1 MRGNQ
6 PKKHNLGYIIRICAV
21 ASLGGLLFGYDTS
34 VISGAI
40 DSLKLYFNLSSAQTG
55 WAVSNVV
62 IGCVLGSI
70 ASGEIARRIG
80 RKKTLIIAALLFT
93 LSAIGSALATEF
105 VYFVVFRMLG
115 GIAVGLAAAISPM
128 YIAEVAPK
136 DYRGTASA
144 MNNFALVFGQIIIF
158 YVNYKIAQ
166 GMTEQ
171 WLVEVGWRYM
181 LGSEVIPCLLFCF
194 VVGFIPESPRWEAM
208 RGRDDLALATLTKI
222 SNPQHAK
229 NLLAEIK
236 QSMLR
241 DGQISQQ
248 KLDFSRPATLFIIIV
263 ACLLATFQQLSGV
276 NVMMYYAPTV
286 LRSITG
292 NIQEAMFQTIWIGV
306 AQLVGVAIGA
316 ILFDKL
322 GRLPLMKTGAIGAAL
337 GLFITSYAIYSQNP
351 GYLALFGMIFFMI
364 FYAFSWGVGMWVLI
378 GEIFPNYMRAQGLA
392 IAVSF
397 NWIFN
402 FVVAQSFPMMNENP
416 YLLEKFNGAFPMWLF
431 AFCCIVGFWFL
442 VRYVPETKGV
452 SLEKMESLMLNKL
465 NQRQKAEKPNLNKPL
480 G

>member
-1 MRGNQ
+1 MNSIAFRPQ
-6 PKKHNLGYIIRICAV
+6 KKHNLPYIIRICAV

-40 DSLKLYFNLSSAQTG
+40 DALKVYFQLSPAETG

-62 IGCVLGSI
+62 IGCVIGSLC
-70 ASGEIARRIG
+70 SGEMARKIG

-93 LSAIGSALATEF
+93 VSAIGSAVVESF
-105 VYFVVFRMLG
+105 FWFIVYRMIG
-115 GIAVGLAAAISPM
+115 GVAVGLAAAISPM

-144 MNNFALVFGQIIIF
+144 MNNFALVFGQIVIF

-166 GMTEQ
+166 GMTEA
-171 WLVEVGWRYM
+171 WLVDVGWRYM
-181 LGSEVIPCLLFCF
+181 IGSEVIPCLLFCL
-194 VVGFIPESPRWEAM
+194 VVGFIPESPRWDAM
-208 RGRDDLALATLTKI
+208 RGRDDLALATLSKI
-222 SNPQHAK
+222 SNPEHAK

-236 QSMLR
+236 ASMVNEA
-241 DGQISQQ
+241 GQVSKQ
-248 KLDFSRPATLFIIIV
+248 KVDFKRPGAFFIIIV
-263 ACLLATFQQLSGV
+263 ACALATFQQLSGV

-286 LRSITG
+286 LKTITG
-292 NIQEAMFQTIWIGV
+292 SIEEAMFQTIWIGV
-306 AQLVGVAIGA
+306 AQLVGIGIGA

-337 GLFITSYAIYSQNP
+337 GLLLTSYAMYTQNT
-351 GYLALFGMIFFMI
+351 GYLALVGMIFFMI

-378 GEIFPNYMRAQGLA
+378 GEIFPNYLRAQGLA

-402 FVVAQSFPMMNENP
+402 FVVSQSFPMMNENP
-416 YLLEKFNGAFPMWLF
+416 YLLEQFHGAFPMWIF
-431 AFCCIVGFWFL
+431 AGCCVIGFIFL
-442 VRYVPETKGV
+442 IRYVPETKGV
-452 SLEKMESLMLNKL
+452 SLEKMEPLMLSKL
-465 NQRQKAEKPNLNKPL
+465 EQRRKQTVYS
-480 G
+480 

>member
-1 MRGNQ
+1 MNSIAFRPQ
-6 PKKHNLGYIIRICAV
+6 KKHNLPYIIRICAV

-40 DSLKLYFNLSSAQTG
+40 DALKVYFQLSPAETG

-62 IGCVLGSI
+62 IGCVIGSLC
-70 ASGEIARRIG
+70 SGEMARKIG

-93 LSAIGSALATEF
+93 VSAIGSAVVESF
-105 VYFVVFRMLG
+105 FWFIVYRMIG
-115 GIAVGLAAAISPM
+115 GVAVGLAAAISPM

-144 MNNFALVFGQIIIF
+144 MNNFALVFGQIVIF

-166 GMTEQ
+166 GMTEA
-171 WLVEVGWRYM
+171 WLVDVGWRYM
-181 LGSEVIPCLLFCF
+181 IGSEVIPCLLFCL
-194 VVGFIPESPRWEAM
+194 VVGFIPESPRWDAM
-208 RGRDDLALATLTKI
+208 RGRDDLALATLSKI
-222 SNPQHAK
+222 SNPEHAK

-236 QSMLR
+236 ASMVNEA
-241 DGQISQQ
+241 GQVSKQ
-248 KLDFSRPATLFIIIV
+248 KVDFKRPGAIFIIIV
-263 ACLLATFQQLSGV
+263 ACALATFQQLSGV

-286 LRSITG
+286 LKTITG
-292 NIQEAMFQTIWIGV
+292 SIEEAMFQTIWIGV
-306 AQLVGVAIGA
+306 AQLVGIGIGA

-337 GLFITSYAIYSQNP
+337 GLLLTSYAMYTQNT
-351 GYLALFGMIFFMI
+351 GYLALVGMIFFMI

-378 GEIFPNYMRAQGLA
+378 GEIFPNYLRAQGLA

-402 FVVAQSFPMMNENP
+402 FVVSQSFPMMNENP
-416 YLLEKFNGAFPMWLF
+416 YLLEQFHGAFPMWIF
-431 AFCCIVGFWFL
+431 AGCCVIGFIFL
-442 VRYVPETKGV
+442 IRYVPETKGV
-452 SLEKMESLMLNKL
+452 SLEKMEPLMLSKL
-465 NQRQKAEKPNLNKPL
+465 EQRRKQPVYS
-480 G
+480 

>member
-1 MRGNQ
+1 MSSITFRPQ
-6 PKKHNLGYIIRICAV
+6 KKHNLSYIIRICAV

-40 DSLKLYFNLSSAQTG
+40 DALKIYFQLSPAETG

-62 IGCVLGSI
+62 IGCVIGSI
-70 ASGEIARRIG
+70 FSGEMARKIG

-93 LSAIGSALATEF
+93 VSALGSAVVESFFWF
-105 VYFVVFRMLG
+105 VIYRMIG
-115 GIAVGLAAAISPM
+115 GVAVGLAAAVSPM

-144 MNNFALVFGQIIIF
+144 MNNFALVFGQIVIF

-166 GMTEQ
+166 GMTEA
-171 WLVEVGWRYM
+171 WLVDVGWRYM
-181 LGSEVIPCLLFCF
+181 IGSEVIPCLLFCL
-194 VVGFIPESPRWEAM
+194 VVGFIPESPRWDAM
-208 RGRDDLALATLTKI
+208 RGRDDLALATLSKI
-222 SNPQHAK
+222 SNPEHAK

-236 QSMLR
+236 ASMVNEV
-241 DGQISQQ
+241 GQVSKQ
-248 KLDFSRPATLFIIIV
+248 KVDFKRPGAIFIIIV
-263 ACLLATFQQLSGV
+263 ACALATFQQLSGV

-286 LRSITG
+286 LKTITG
-292 NIQEAMFQTIWIGV
+292 NIEEAMFQTIWIGV
-306 AQLVGVAIGA
+306 AQLVGIGIGA

-337 GLFITSYAIYSQNP
+337 GLLLTSYAMYTQNT
-351 GYLALFGMIFFMI
+351 GYLALVGMIFFMI

-378 GEIFPNYMRAQGLA
+378 GEIFPNYLRAQGLA

-402 FVVAQSFPMMNENP
+402 FIVSQSFPMMNENP
-416 YLLEKFNGAFPMWLF
+416 YLLEKFHGAFPMWIF
-431 AFCCIVGFWFL
+431 AGCCVIGFIFL
-442 VRYVPETKGV
+442 IRYVPETKGV
-452 SLEKMESLMLNKL
+452 SLEKMEPLMLSKL
-465 NQRQKAEKPNLNKPL
+465 EQRRKQTVYS
-480 G
+480 

>member
-1 MRGNQ
+1 MNSIAFRPQ
-6 PKKHNLGYIIRICAV
+6 KKHNLPYIIRICAV

-40 DSLKLYFNLSSAQTG
+40 DALKIYFQLSPAETG

-62 IGCVLGSI
+62 IGCVIGSLC
-70 ASGEIARRIG
+70 SGEMARKIG

-93 LSAIGSALATEF
+93 ISAIGSAVVESF
-105 VYFVVFRMLG
+105 FWFIVYRMIG
-115 GIAVGLAAAISPM
+115 GVAVGLAAAISPM

-144 MNNFALVFGQIIIF
+144 MNNFALVFGQIVIF

-166 GMTEQ
+166 GMTEA
-171 WLVEVGWRYM
+171 WLVDVGWRYM
-181 LGSEVIPCLLFCF
+181 IGSEVIPCLLFCL
-194 VVGFIPESPRWEAM
+194 VVGFIPESPRWDAM
-208 RGRDDLALATLTKI
+208 RGRDDLALATLSKI
-222 SNPQHAK
+222 SNPEHAK

-236 QSMLR
+236 ASMVNEA
-241 DGQISQQ
+241 GQVSKQ
-248 KLDFSRPATLFIIIV
+248 KVDFKRPGAIFIIIV
-263 ACLLATFQQLSGV
+263 ACALATFQQLSGV

-286 LRSITG
+286 LKTITG
-292 NIQEAMFQTIWIGV
+292 SIEEAMFQTIWIGV
-306 AQLVGVAIGA
+306 AQLVGIGIGA

-337 GLFITSYAIYSQNP
+337 GLLLTSYAMYTQNT
-351 GYLALFGMIFFMI
+351 GYLALVGMIFFMV

-378 GEIFPNYMRAQGLA
+378 GEIFPNYLRAQGLA

-402 FVVAQSFPMMNENP
+402 FIVSQSFPMMNENP
-416 YLLEKFNGAFPMWLF
+416 YLLEKFHGAFPMWIF
-431 AFCCIVGFWFL
+431 AGCCVIGFIFL
-442 VRYVPETKGV
+442 IRYVPETKGV
-452 SLEKMESLMLNKL
+452 SLEKMEPLMLSKL
-465 NQRQKAEKPNLNKPL
+465 EQRRKQPVYS
-480 G
+480 

>member
-1 MRGNQ
+1 MNSIAFRPQ
-6 PKKHNLGYIIRICAV
+6 KKHNLPYIIRICAV

-40 DSLKLYFNLSSAQTG
+40 DALKVYFQLSPAETG

-62 IGCVLGSI
+62 IGCVIGSLC
-70 ASGEIARRIG
+70 SGEMARKIG

-93 LSAIGSALATEF
+93 VSAIGSAVVESF
-105 VYFVVFRMLG
+105 FWFIVYRMIG
-115 GIAVGLAAAISPM
+115 GVAVGLAAAISPM

-144 MNNFALVFGQIIIF
+144 MNNFALVFGQIVIF

-166 GMTEQ
+166 GMTEA
-171 WLVEVGWRYM
+171 WLVDVGWRYM
-181 LGSEVIPCLLFCF
+181 IGSEVIPCLLFCL
-194 VVGFIPESPRWEAM
+194 VVGFIPESPRWDAM
-208 RGRDDLALATLTKI
+208 RGRDDLALATLSKI
-222 SNPQHAK
+222 SNPEHAK

-236 QSMLR
+236 ASMVNEA
-241 DGQISQQ
+241 GQVSKQ
-248 KLDFSRPATLFIIIV
+248 KVDFKRPGAIFIIIV
-263 ACLLATFQQLSGV
+263 ACALATFQQLSGV

-286 LRSITG
+286 LKTITG
-292 NIQEAMFQTIWIGV
+292 SIEEAMFQTIWIGV
-306 AQLVGVAIGA
+306 AQLVGIGIGA

-337 GLFITSYAIYSQNP
+337 GLLLTSYAMYTQNT
-351 GYLALFGMIFFMI
+351 GYLALVGMIFFMI

-378 GEIFPNYMRAQGLA
+378 GEIFPNYLRAQGLA

-402 FVVAQSFPMMNENP
+402 FVVSQSFPMMNENP
-416 YLLEKFNGAFPMWLF
+416 YLLEQFHGAFPMWIF
-431 AFCCIVGFWFL
+431 AGCCVIGFIFL
-442 VRYVPETKGV
+442 IRYVPETKGV
-452 SLEKMESLMLNKL
+452 SLEKMEPLMLSKL
-465 NQRQKAEKPNLNKPL
+465 EQRRKHPVYS
-480 G
+480 

>member
-1 MRGNQ
+1 MNSIAFRPQ
-6 PKKHNLGYIIRICAV
+6 KKHNLPYIIRICAV

-40 DSLKLYFNLSSAQTG
+40 DALKIYFQLSPAETG

-62 IGCVLGSI
+62 IGCVIGSLC
-70 ASGEIARRIG
+70 SGEMARKIG

-93 LSAIGSALATEF
+93 ISAIGSAVVESF
-105 VYFVVFRMLG
+105 FWFIVYRMIG
-115 GIAVGLAAAISPM
+115 GVAVGLAAAISPM

-144 MNNFALVFGQIIIF
+144 MNNFALVFGQIVIF

-166 GMTEQ
+166 GMTEA
-171 WLVEVGWRYM
+171 WLVDVGWRYM
-181 LGSEVIPCLLFCF
+181 IGSEVIPCLLFCL
-194 VVGFIPESPRWEAM
+194 VVGFIPESPRWDAM
-208 RGRDDLALATLTKI
+208 RGRDDLALATLSKI
-222 SNPQHAK
+222 SNPEHAK

-236 QSMLR
+236 ASMVNET
-241 DGQISQQ
+241 GQVSKQ
-248 KLDFSRPATLFIIIV
+248 KVDFKRPGAIFIIIV
-263 ACLLATFQQLSGV
+263 ACALATFQQLSGV

-286 LRSITG
+286 LKTITG
-292 NIQEAMFQTIWIGV
+292 SIEEAMFQTIWIGV
-306 AQLVGVAIGA
+306 AQLVGIGIGA

-337 GLFITSYAIYSQNP
+337 GLLLTSYAMYTQNT
-351 GYLALFGMIFFMI
+351 GYLALVGMIFFMV

-378 GEIFPNYMRAQGLA
+378 GEIFPNYLRAQGLA

-402 FVVAQSFPMMNENP
+402 FIVSQSFPMMNENP
-416 YLLEKFNGAFPMWLF
+416 YLLEKFHGAFPMWIF
-431 AFCCIVGFWFL
+431 AGCCVIGFIFL
-442 VRYVPETKGV
+442 IRYVPETKGV
-452 SLEKMESLMLNKL
+452 SLEKMEPLMLSKL
-465 NQRQKAEKPNLNKPL
+465 EQRRKQPVYS
-480 G
+480 

>member
-1 MRGNQ
+1 MNSIAFRPQ
-6 PKKHNLGYIIRICAV
+6 KKHNLPYIIRICAV

-40 DSLKLYFNLSSAQTG
+40 DALKIYFQLSPAETG

-62 IGCVLGSI
+62 IGCVIGSLC
-70 ASGEIARRIG
+70 SGEMARKIG

-93 LSAIGSALATEF
+93 ISAIGSAVVESF
-105 VYFVVFRMLG
+105 FWFIVYRMIG
-115 GIAVGLAAAISPM
+115 GVAVGLAAAISPM

-144 MNNFALVFGQIIIF
+144 MNNFALVFGQIVIF

-166 GMTEQ
+166 GMTEA
-171 WLVEVGWRYM
+171 WLVDVGWRYM
-181 LGSEVIPCLLFCF
+181 IGSEVIPCLLFCL
-194 VVGFIPESPRWEAM
+194 VVGFIPESPRWDAM
-208 RGRDDLALATLTKI
+208 RGRDDLALATLSKI
-222 SNPQHAK
+222 SNPEHAK

-236 QSMLR
+236 ASMVNET
-241 DGQISQQ
+241 GQVSKQ
-248 KLDFSRPATLFIIIV
+248 KVDFKRPGAIFIIIV
-263 ACLLATFQQLSGV
+263 ACALATFQQLSGV

-286 LRSITG
+286 LKTITG
-292 NIQEAMFQTIWIGV
+292 SIEEAMFQTIWIGV
-306 AQLVGVAIGA
+306 AQLVGIGIGA

-337 GLFITSYAIYSQNP
+337 GLLLTSYAMYTQNT
-351 GYLALFGMIFFMI
+351 GYLALVGMIFFMI

-378 GEIFPNYMRAQGLA
+378 GEIFPNYLRAQGLA

-402 FVVAQSFPMMNENP
+402 FVVSQSFPMMNENP
-416 YLLEKFNGAFPMWLF
+416 YLLEQFHGAFPMWIF
-431 AFCCIVGFWFL
+431 AGCCVIGFIFL
-442 VRYVPETKGV
+442 IRYVPETKGV
-452 SLEKMESLMLNKL
+452 SLEKMEPLMLSKL
-465 NQRQKAEKPNLNKPL
+465 EQRRKQPVYS
-480 G
+480 

>member
-1 MRGNQ
+1 MNKGR
-6 PKKHNLGYIIRICAV
+6 KHNLGYIIRICAV

-40 DSLKLYFNLSSAQTG
+40 DALKSYFQLSPAETG

-62 IGCVLGSI
+62 IGCVIGSI
-70 ASGEIARRIG
+70 FSGEIARRIG
-80 RKKTLIIAALLFT
+80 RKKTLIIAAVLFT
-93 LSAIGSALATEF
+93 ISAVGSALADSF
-105 VYFVVFRMLG
+105 FWFIVYRMIG
-115 GIAVGLAAAISPM
+115 GLAVGIAAAISPM

-144 MNNFALVFGQIIIF
+144 MNNFALVFGQILIF

-166 GMTEQ
+166 GMTEA
-171 WLVEVGWRYM
+171 WLADVGWRYM
-181 LGSEVIPCLLFCF
+181 LGSEVIPCVLFCL
-194 VVGFIPESPRWEAM
+194 VVGFIPESPRWDVM
-208 RGRDDLALATLTKI
+208 RNRDDLALVTLSKI

-236 QSMLR
+236 ASMTVN
-241 DGQISQQ
+241 GQLQQQ
-248 KLDFSRPATLFIIIV
+248 KIDFKRPGALFIIFV
-263 ACLLATFQQLSGV
+263 ACALATFQQLSGV

-286 LRSITG
+286 LKTITG
-292 NIQEAMFQTIWIGV
+292 DMESAMFQTIWIGI
-306 AQLVGVAIGA
+306 AQLAGIGIGA

-322 GRLPLMKTGAIGAAL
+322 GRLPLMKTGAVGAAL
-337 GLFITSYAIYSQNP
+337 GLLITAYAMYTQNP

-378 GEIFPNYMRAQGLA
+378 GEIFPNHMRAQGLS

-402 FVVAQSFPMMNENP
+402 FVVSQSFPMMNENP
-416 YLLEKFNGAFPMWLF
+416 YLLEKFHGAFPMWLF
-431 AFCCIVGFWFL
+431 AACCIVGFFFL
-442 VRYVPETKGV
+442 IRYVPETKGV
-452 SLEKMESLMLNKL
+452 SLEKMESLLLAKRDNL
-465 NQRQKAEKPNLNKPL
+465 IQK
-480 G
+480 

>member
-1 MRGNQ
+1 MNSIAFRPQ
-6 PKKHNLGYIIRICAV
+6 KKHNLPYIIRICAV

-40 DSLKLYFNLSSAQTG
+40 DALKIYFQLSPAETG

-62 IGCVLGSI
+62 IGCVIGSLC
-70 ASGEIARRIG
+70 SGEMARKIG

-93 LSAIGSALATEF
+93 ISAIGSAVVESF
-105 VYFVVFRMLG
+105 FWFIVYRMIG
-115 GIAVGLAAAISPM
+115 GVAVGLAAAISPM

-144 MNNFALVFGQIIIF
+144 MNNFALVFGQIVIF

-166 GMTEQ
+166 GMTEA
-171 WLVEVGWRYM
+171 WLVDVGWRYM
-181 LGSEVIPCLLFCF
+181 IGSEVIPCLLFCL
-194 VVGFIPESPRWEAM
+194 VVGFIPESPRWDAM
-208 RGRDDLALATLTKI
+208 RGRDDLALATLSKI
-222 SNPQHAK
+222 SNPEHAK

-236 QSMLR
+236 ASMVNEA
-241 DGQISQQ
+241 GQVSKQ
-248 KLDFSRPATLFIIIV
+248 KVDFKRPGAIFIIIV
-263 ACLLATFQQLSGV
+263 ACALATFQQLSGV

-286 LRSITG
+286 LKTITG
-292 NIQEAMFQTIWIGV
+292 SIEEAMFQTIWIGV
-306 AQLVGVAIGA
+306 AQLVGIGIGA

-337 GLFITSYAIYSQNP
+337 GLLLTSYAMYTQNT
-351 GYLALFGMIFFMI
+351 GYLALVGMIFFMI

-378 GEIFPNYMRAQGLA
+378 GEIFPNYLRAQGLA

-402 FVVAQSFPMMNENP
+402 FVVSQSFPMMNENP
-416 YLLEKFNGAFPMWLF
+416 YLLEQFHGAFPMWIF
-431 AFCCIVGFWFL
+431 AGCCVIGFIFL
-442 VRYVPETKGV
+442 IRYVPETKGV
-452 SLEKMESLMLNKL
+452 SLEKMEPLMLSKL
-465 NQRQKAEKPNLNKPL
+465 EQRRKQPVYS
-480 G
+480 

>member
-1 MRGNQ
+1 MEKKAR
-6 PKKHNLGYIIRICAV
+6 KHNLAYIIRICAV

-40 DSLKLYFNLSSAQTG
+40 DALKSYFQLSPAETG

-62 IGCVLGSI
+62 IGCVIGSI
-70 ASGEIARRIG
+70 FSGEIARRIG
-80 RKKTLIIAALLFT
+80 RKKTLIIAAVLFT
-93 LSAIGSALATEF
+93 VSAIGSALADSF
-105 VYFVVFRMLG
+105 FWFIVYRMIG
-115 GIAVGLAAAISPM
+115 GLAVGIAAAISPM

-144 MNNFALVFGQIIIF
+144 MNNFALVFGQIVIF

-166 GMTEQ
+166 GMTEA
-171 WLVEVGWRYM
+171 WLIDMGWRYM
-181 LGSEVIPCLLFCF
+181 LGSEVIPCLLFCV
-194 VVGFIPESPRWEAM
+194 VVGFIPESPRWDVM
-208 RGRDDLALATLTKI
+208 RNRDDLALITLSKI

-236 QSMLR
+236 ESMTVN
-241 DGQISQQ
+241 GQLQQQ
-248 KLDFSRPATLFIIIV
+248 KIDFKRPGALFIIFV
-263 ACLLATFQQLSGV
+263 ACALATFQQLSGV

-286 LRSITG
+286 LKTITG
-292 NIQEAMFQTIWIGV
+292 NMESAMFQTIWIGI
-306 AQLVGVAIGA
+306 AQLAGIGIGA

-322 GRLPLMKTGAIGAAL
+322 GRLPLMKTGAIGAAV
-337 GLFITSYAIYSQNP
+337 GLLITAYAMYTQNP

-378 GEIFPNYMRAQGLA
+378 GEIFPNHMRAQGLS

-402 FVVAQSFPMMNENP
+402 FVVSQSFPMMNENP
-416 YLLEKFNGAFPMWLF
+416 YLLEKFHGAFPMWVF
-431 AFCCIVGFWFL
+431 SACCVIGFFFL
-442 VRYVPETKGV
+442 IRYVPETKGV
-452 SLEKMESLMLNKL
+452 SLEKMESLLLAKRNGIIAK
-465 NQRQKAEKPNLNKPL
+465 
-480 G
+480 

>member
-1 MRGNQ
+1 MKDKAR
-6 PKKHNLGYIIRICAV
+6 KHNLSYIIRICAV

-40 DSLKLYFNLSSAQTG
+40 DALKTYFQLSPAETG

-62 IGCVLGSI
+62 IGCVIGSI
-70 ASGEIARRIG
+70 FSGEIARRIG
-80 RKKTLIIAALLFT
+80 RKKTLVIAAILFT
-93 LSAIGSALATEF
+93 ISAIGSALADLF
-105 VYFVVFRMLG
+105 FWFIIYRMIG
-115 GIAVGLAAAISPM
+115 GVAVGIAAAVSPM

-144 MNNFALVFGQIIIF
+144 MNNFALVFGQIVIF

-166 GMTEQ
+166 GMTED
-171 WLVEVGWRYM
+171 WLADIGWRYM
-181 LGSEVIPCLLFCF
+181 LGSEVIPCVLFCL
-194 VVGFIPESPRWEAM
+194 VVGFIPESPRWDAM
-208 RGRDDLALATLTKI
+208 RNRDDLALVTLSKI

-236 QSMLR
+236 ESMMIN
-241 DGQISQQ
+241 GQLQ
-248 KLDFSRPATLFIIIV
+248 KQKIDFKRPGALFIIFI
-263 ACLLATFQQLSGV
+263 ACALATFQQLSGV

-286 LRSITG
+286 LKTITG
-292 NIQEAMFQTIWIGV
+292 DMESAMFQTIWIGI
-306 AQLVGVAIGA
+306 AQLLGIGIGA

-322 GRLPLMKTGAIGAAL
+322 GRLPLMKTGAVGAAL
-337 GLFITSYAIYSQNP
+337 GLLVTAYAIYTQNP

-378 GEIFPNYMRAQGLA
+378 GEIFPNHMRAQGLS

-402 FVVAQSFPMMNENP
+402 FVVSQSFPMMNEHP
-416 YLLEKFNGAFPMWLF
+416 YLLEKFHGAFPMWLF
-431 AFCCIVGFWFL
+431 AGCCIVGFFFL
-442 VRYVPETKGV
+442 IRYVPETKGV
-452 SLEKMESLMLNKL
+452 SLEKMESLLLAKRDNVI
-465 NQRQKAEKPNLNKPL
+465 QK
-480 G
+480 

>member
-1 MRGNQ
+1 MRTAT
-6 PKKHNLGYIIRICAV
+6 PRKHNLAYIIRICAV

-40 DSLKLYFNLSSAQTG
+40 DALKVYFDLSPAETG

-62 IGCVLGSI
+62 IGCVIGSLC
-70 ASGEIARRIG
+70 SGEIARKIG

-93 LSAIGSALATEF
+93 ISAVGSALATTF
-105 VYFVVFRMLG
+105 FWFVVYRMIG
-115 GIAVGLAAAISPM
+115 GVAVGLAAAISPM

-144 MNNFALVFGQIIIF
+144 MNNFALVFGQIVIF

-171 WLVEVGWRYM
+171 WLAEVGWRYM
-181 LGSEVIPCLLFCF
+181 LGSEVIPCLLFCL
-194 VVGFIPESPRWEAM
+194 VVGFIPESPRWDAM

-236 QSMLR
+236 ASMLK
-241 DGQISQQ
+241 DGQVSKQ
-248 KLDFSRPATLFIIIV
+248 KLDFTRRGTLFIIIV

-292 NIQEAMFQTIWIGV
+292 NIEEAMFQTIWIGV
-306 AQLVGVAIGA
+306 AQLAGIGIGA
-316 ILFDKL
+316 ILFDKI

-337 GLFITSYAIYSQNP
+337 GLLITSYAMYSQNP

-378 GEIFPNYMRAQGLA
+378 GEIFPNHMRAQGLA

-402 FVVAQSFPMMNENP
+402 FVVSQSFPMMNEHP
-416 YLLEKFNGAFPMWLF
+416 YLLEKFNGAFPMWIF
-431 AFCCIVGFWFL
+431 AGCCIIGFFFL

-452 SLEKMESLMLNKL
+452 SLEKMEDLMLDKL
-465 NQRQKAEKPNLNKPL
+465 NQRQSKNSKLA
-480 G
+480 

>member
-1 MRGNQ
+1 MEYTTLKR
-6 PKKHNLGYIIRICAV
+6 KHNLGYIIRICAV

-40 DSLKLYFNLSSAQTG
+40 DALKVYFNLSPAETG

-62 IGCVLGSI
+62 VGCVFGSLI
-70 ASGEIARRIG
+70 SGEMARKMG

-93 LSAIGSALATEF
+93 LSAIGSAVAVNF
-105 VYFVVFRMLG
+105 FWFIIYRMIG
-115 GIAVGLAAAISPM
+115 GVAVGIAAAISPM

-158 YVNYKIAQ
+158 YVNYKIAR
-166 GMTEQ
+166 GMTET
-171 WLVEVGWRYM
+171 WLVNTGWRYM
-181 LGSEVIPCLLFCF
+181 IGSEIIPCLLFCL
-194 VVGFIPESPRWEAM
+194 VVGFIPESPRWDAM
-208 RGRDDLALATLTKI
+208 RGRDDLALKTLSKI

-236 QSMLR
+236 QSMINE
-241 DGQISQQ
+241 DGQVSKQ
-248 KLDFSRPATLFIIIV
+248 KVDFKRPGAIFIIVV
-263 ACLLATFQQLSGV
+263 ACALATFQQLSGV

-286 LRSITG
+286 LKSITG
-292 NIQEAMFQTIWIGV
+292 NIEDALFQTIWIGV
-306 AQLVGVAIGA
+306 AQLFGIGIGA
-316 ILFDKL
+316 VLFDKL
-322 GRLPLMKTGAIGAAL
+322 GRLPLMKLGAIGAAL
-337 GLFITSYAIYSQNP
+337 GLLITSYAMYTQNP

-378 GEIFPNYMRAQGLA
+378 GEIFPNYLRAQGLA

-402 FVVAQSFPMMNENP
+402 FVVSQSFPMMNENP
-416 YLLEKFNGAFPMWLF
+416 YLLDKFNGAFPMWLF
-431 AFCCIVGFWFL
+431 AGCSILGFLFL
-442 VRYVPETKGV
+442 IRYVPETKGV
-452 SLEKMESLMLNKL
+452 SLEKMETLMLSKL
-465 NQRQKAEKPNLNKPL
+465 NQRKAN
-480 G
+480 

>member
-1 MRGNQ
+1 MNSIAFRPQ
-6 PKKHNLGYIIRICAV
+6 KKHNLPYIIRICAV

-40 DSLKLYFNLSSAQTG
+40 DALKIYFQLSPAETG

-62 IGCVLGSI
+62 IGCVIGSLC
-70 ASGEIARRIG
+70 SGEMARKIG

-93 LSAIGSALATEF
+93 ISAIGSAVVESF
-105 VYFVVFRMLG
+105 FWFIVYRMIG
-115 GIAVGLAAAISPM
+115 GVAVGLAAAISPM

-144 MNNFALVFGQIIIF
+144 MNNFALVFGQIVIF

-166 GMTEQ
+166 GMTEA
-171 WLVEVGWRYM
+171 WLVDVGWRYM
-181 LGSEVIPCLLFCF
+181 IGSEVIPCLLFCL
-194 VVGFIPESPRWEAM
+194 VVGFIPESPRWDAM
-208 RGRDDLALATLTKI
+208 RGRDDLALATLSKI
-222 SNPQHAK
+222 SNPEHAK

-236 QSMLR
+236 ASMVNET
-241 DGQISQQ
+241 GQVSKQ
-248 KLDFSRPATLFIIIV
+248 KVDFKRPGAIFIIIV
-263 ACLLATFQQLSGV
+263 ACALATFQQLSGV

-286 LRSITG
+286 LKTITG
-292 NIQEAMFQTIWIGV
+292 SIEEAMFQTIWIGV
-306 AQLVGVAIGA
+306 AQLVGIGIGA

-337 GLFITSYAIYSQNP
+337 GLLLTSYAMYTQNT
-351 GYLALFGMIFFMI
+351 GYLALVGMIFFMV

-378 GEIFPNYMRAQGLA
+378 GEIFPNYLRAQGLA

-402 FVVAQSFPMMNENP
+402 FIVSQSFPMMNENP
-416 YLLEKFNGAFPMWLF
+416 YLLEKFHGAFPMWIF
-431 AFCCIVGFWFL
+431 AGCCVMGFIFL
-442 VRYVPETKGV
+442 IRYVPETKGV
-452 SLEKMESLMLNKL
+452 SLEKMEPLMLSKL
-465 NQRQKAEKPNLNKPL
+465 EQRRKQPVYS
-480 G
+480 